1 MKLTKRQLK
10 QIIKEERSRIL
21 REMFPARSGER
32 WGPIEQEII
41 QALVV
46 HAEEEIMGSEA
57 MTGATP
63 AQLLRAAADWTEGA
77 R

>member
-1 MKLTKRQLK
+1 
-10 QIIKEERSRIL
+10 
-21 REMFPARSGER
+21 MFPARSGER